1 MTTTDSWLPL
11 AEYSIKHQISISTLR
26 RRIKSD
32 ELNYRLD
39 DGKYFIL
46 DESPQRHGRL
56 EDIRP
61 SLKSESF
68 KQALFRK
75 PEAIEQSVT
84 PAAGEHKT
92 IITPAQVEAGESV
105 IAAAN
110 RLLADLKKAYSQI
123 LQEKEEQIMYLREE
137 VVDLKTLVKILETEN
152 ARLHERG

>member
-32 ELNYRLD
+32 ELDYRLD

-46 DESPQRHGRL
+46 DEAPQRHGRL

-75 PEAIEQSVT
+75 PESVEQSAA
-84 PAAGEHKT
+84 PATEHKT
-92 IITPAQVEAGESV
+92 TITPAHVEAGESV
-105 IAAAN
+105 FTAAN

>member
-46 DESPQRHGRL
+46 DDSPQRHGRL

-68 KQALFRK
+68 KQAG
-75 PEAIEQSVT
+75 PEKTTLT
-84 PAAGEHKT
+84 PAS
-92 IITPAQVEAGESV
+92 VEAGESV
-105 IAAAN
+105 ITAAN

-123 LQEKEEQIMYLREE
+123 LQEKEEQILHLREE

-152 ARLHERG
+152 ARLHERS